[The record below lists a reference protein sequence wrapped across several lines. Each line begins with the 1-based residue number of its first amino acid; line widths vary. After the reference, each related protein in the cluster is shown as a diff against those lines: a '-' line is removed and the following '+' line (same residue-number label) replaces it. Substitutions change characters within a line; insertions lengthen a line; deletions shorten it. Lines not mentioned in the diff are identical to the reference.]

1 VTPEEWKQADLV
13 TFIRKVGE
21 RVAHIAA
28 KLEDENETASFA
40 LSEIVNDCAK
50 LAAGWK
56 QHPRPV
62 RPWHDNFR

>member
-28 KLEDENETASFA
+28 KLEDENETASP
-40 LSEIVNDCAK
+40 L
-50 LAAGWK
+50 
-56 QHPRPV
+56 V
-62 RPWHDNFR
+62 RL